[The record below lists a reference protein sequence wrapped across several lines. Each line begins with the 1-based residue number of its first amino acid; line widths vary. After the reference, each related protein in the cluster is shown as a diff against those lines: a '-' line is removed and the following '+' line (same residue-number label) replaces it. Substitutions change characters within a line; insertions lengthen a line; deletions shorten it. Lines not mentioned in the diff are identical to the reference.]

1 MLRQSNSSV
10 EHAFQVALDIE
21 EYLTY
26 PIARKIRSQA
36 PWKQHLINL
45 LNCTQKKKKKIGS
58 QPWEAVFKKFVEANY
73 GDKVSLSQM
82 FKQSNGSKPSFIGLL
97 SSF

>member
-1 MLRQSNSSV
+1 MEATFNKSV
-10 EHAFQVALDIE
+10 ELH
-21 EYLTY
+21 
-26 PIARKIRSQA
+26 P
-36 PWKQHLINL
+36 
-45 LNCTQKKKKKIGS
+45 KKKKFGS